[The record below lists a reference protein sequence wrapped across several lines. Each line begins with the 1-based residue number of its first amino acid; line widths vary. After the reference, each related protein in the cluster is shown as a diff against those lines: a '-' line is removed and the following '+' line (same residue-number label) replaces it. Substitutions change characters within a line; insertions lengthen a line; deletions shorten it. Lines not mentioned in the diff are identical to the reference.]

1 MQMRPANSVTLLK
14 TGQIGCPAIMNNIPA
29 IARNNINRFY
39 RRLTPLSLQ
48 KFESITP
55 CSQWLNLRNLGRYS

>member
-29 IARNNINRFY
+29 IARNNINRYY
-39 RRLTPLSLQ
+39 RRLTPLSVQ
-48 KFESITP
+48 EFESNIP
-55 CSQWLNLRNLGRYS
+55 CAVHM